1 MSASPAPITAAS
13 AAAPSPERFKQAL
26 ACFATGV
33 TVITARADP
42 SASVPNPQGF
52 IGLTASSFNSVSLN
66 PPLVL
71 WSLGLGAR
79 SLPAFLAGSHYV
91 VNVLAASQREL
102 CERFAYAPGD
112 RFAGID
118 WQPGACGLPILDGCL
133 AWFECRHRSRYEEGD
148 HIIFV
153 GEVERCGTGAQ
164 QPPLI
169 YQGSRFQTTQ
179 ALDVAAGID

>member
-1 MSASPAPITAAS
+1 MSALPASSTAPVTP
-13 AAAPSPERFKQAL
+13 PSPERFKQAL
-26 ACFATGV
+26 SCFATGV
-33 TVITARADP
+33 TVITARAGP

-153 GEVERCGTGAQ
+153 GEVERCGIGAE

-169 YQGSRFQTTQ
+169 YQGSRLQTTR
-179 ALDVAAGID
+179 ALDVTAGID